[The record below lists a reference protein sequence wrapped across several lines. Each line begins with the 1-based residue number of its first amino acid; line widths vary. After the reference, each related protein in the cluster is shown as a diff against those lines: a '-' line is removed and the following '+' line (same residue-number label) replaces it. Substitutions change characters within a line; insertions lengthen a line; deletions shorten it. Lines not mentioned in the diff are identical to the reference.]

1 MKNQY
6 KKLSRD
12 ELKKTYIGILEYIDK
27 ICRNNNIEYSIGCGT
42 LLGAVRHGGF
52 IPWDDDVDIVIMRS
66 EYEKLVKSIK
76 EDNDRIY
83 GVVTPD
89 DEGYYYN
96 FAKVTDKRTILKEKN
111 WPNYDRL
118 GVNVDLFPQDY
129 LPEDN
134 PSSLVYKAWE
144 YDNGL
149 KFCLTNIAYVH
160 KNYFI
165 SLIKRILRFK
175 RVKQSRRHD
184 EWFWKRKVQELVD
197 NTDELPEG
205 ADILQIV
212 ATRLNQDF
220 FRNAVLSSYRYAC
233 CITGMADPE
242 LLIASHIKPWKDS
255 DWKKERTNPRN
266 GLCLNALHD
275 KAFDRGLLTV
285 LPDYTVRISSKLS
298 GNDDG
303 TMWIKQCDKQSI
315 ILPERFLPCKEFLE
329 YHNDVVFQP

>member
-197 NTDELPEG
+197 NTEETSKVACLTSPPMVICERELFDEYIDIKFENIICRCVRNHDEMLKVQFGDYMKLPPE
-205 ADILQIV
+205 DQ
-212 ATRLNQDF
+212 
-220 FRNAVLSSYRYAC
+220 RYANHDFV
-233 CITGMADPE
+233 A
-242 LLIASHIKPWKDS
+242 LWK
-255 DWKKERTNPRN
+255 
-266 GLCLNALHD
+266 
-275 KAFDRGLLTV
+275 
-285 LPDYTVRISSKLS
+285 
-298 GNDDG
+298 
-303 TMWIKQCDKQSI
+303 
-315 ILPERFLPCKEFLE
+315 
-329 YHNDVVFQP
+329 